1 MKVWEGA
8 AAVLLCCTV
17 ILRVPEAVA
26 LTLDDLDTRE
36 WHVRRVEIHGNEQF
50 PTGVLRAEVLTE
62 PLPWY
67 TPWRA
72 PAVFD
77 PGTFEKDLER
87 LRRFYESHGYFETRI
102 VYDLEATALGSGD
115 FVTVTIW
122 IEENEVVRVGSVEAG
137 SKGGEVLSLPETLPI
152 RVGQPFTED
161 DYQAGDRALKEFFLK
176 GGYAHVDVA
185 RSAKVDLA
193 SHRADVAYVIDPG
206 PECTFDGSRVE
217 GTKNVDPA
225 IVLRERE
232 WHEGDR
238 FSIDRVRETR
248 ENLLKRD
255 LFSAVEIGWET
266 QNKPSQVPM
275 ILKVEEKP
283 PREIKFSVGFA
294 TDDHYRAQLH
304 WQNNDWLGGGRQLG
318 ITLKYSSITS
328 TAGMLFTQP
337 HFLVPHMNGI
347 IELLQDRDEED
358 NYTLDA
364 SRLHPRL
371 EPRITRDLSAYFG
384 LHVERDKLTS
394 ISPATIEALGG
405 EVKSGLLLVGPSLGL
420 RWNTTT
426 DPLNPQGGQVVSLGF
441 DEAGPGGDF
450 DFYTITGEAKKYQK
464 LIWETV
470 FAWRAK
476 LAFATPI
483 GAEENLPLFERLY
496 AGGEQSV
503 RGYGRRELGPR
514 DSDNNPIGGLSAV
527 EASVEL
533 RRNLWGPVGGAIFFD
548 AGQVS
553 LNRFDP
559 PVDDLKFGTGIAFM
573 YTTPLGPMRLDLGFP
588 LERPPG
594 DSSWQLY
601 FSVGQ
606 FY

>member
-1 MKVWEGA
+1 MKVREGA
-8 AAVLLCCTV
+8 AVVLLCGAV
-17 ILRVPEAVA
+17 ILRVPEAVG
-26 LTLDDLDTRE
+26 LTLDELDARE
-36 WHVRRVEIHGNEQF
+36 WHVKQVEIHGNEQF
-50 PTGVLRAEVLTE
+50 STAVLRAEVLTE
-62 PLPWY
+62 PRPWY

-72 PAVFD
+72 RPVFD

-102 VYDLEATALGSGD
+102 VYDLEAEALGTGD
-115 FVTVTIW
+115 LVTVTIW

-137 SKGGEVLSLPETLPI
+137 SKGGEALPLPETLPI
-152 RVGQPFTED
+152 RAGQPFTED
-161 DYQAGDRALKEFFLK
+161 DYQAGDRELKEFFLK
-176 GGYAHVDVA
+176 RGYAHVDVA

-193 SHRADVAYVIDPG
+193 SHRADVSYVIDPG
-206 PECTFDGSRVE
+206 PECTFDGSSVE

-238 FSIDRVRETR
+238 FSIDRVHESR
-248 ENLLKRD
+248 ENLLKLD

-283 PREIKFSVGFA
+283 PREIKFSVGFG
-294 TDDHYRAQLH
+294 TDDHYRAQIH
-304 WQNNDWLGGGRQLG
+304 WQHNDWLGDGRQLG
-318 ITLKYSSITS
+318 VTLKYSSITS
-328 TAGMLFTQP
+328 TAGVLFAQP
-337 HFLVPHMNGI
+337 HFLLPRMRGV
-347 IELLQDRDEED
+347 IELLQDRDDED

-384 LHVERDKLTS
+384 LRVERDKLTS
-394 ISPATIEALGG
+394 IAQATVNALGG

-426 DPLNPQGGQVVSLGF
+426 DPLNPQSGEVVSIGF
-441 DEAGPGGDF
+441 DEAGPSGDF
-450 DFYTITGEAKKYQK
+450 DFYTIAGEAKKYQR
-464 LIWETV
+464 LVWETIL
-470 FAWRAK
+470 AGRAK

-503 RGYGRRELGPR
+503 RGYARRRLGPR

-533 RRNLWGPVGGAIFFD
+533 RHKVWGPLGGAIFLD

-573 YTTPLGPMRLDLGFP
+573 YATPVGPLRLDLGFP

-601 FSVGQ
+601 FSIGQ

>member
-1 MKVWEGA
+1 MKVRDGA
-8 AAVLLCCTV
+8 AWVLLFGTV
-17 ILRVPEAVA
+17 ALAVPEAAA
-26 LTLDDLDTRE
+26 LQLDELDARE
-36 WHVRRVEIHGNEQF
+36 WHVKRVDIHGNEQF
-50 PTGVLRAEVLTE
+50 SAGTLRAEVLTQ
-62 PLPWY
+62 PRPWY
-67 TPWRA
+67 TPWKA

-87 LRRFYESHGYFETRI
+87 LRRFYESHGYFEAHI
-102 VYDLEATALGSGD
+102 AYDLEAEALGAGD
-115 FVTVTIW
+115 FVTAAIW
-122 IEENEVVRVGSVEAG
+122 IEENDRVQVRTVEAG
-137 SKGGEVLSLPETLPI
+137 TKGGAELPLPEALPI
-152 RVGQPFTED
+152 RPGQPFTED
-161 DYQAGDRALKEFFLK
+161 DYQAGDRTLKEFFLTR
-176 GGYAHVDVA
+176 GYAHVNVA
-185 RSAKVDLA
+185 REAKIDLA
-193 SHRADVAYVIDPG
+193 SHRADVSYVVDTG
-206 PECTFDGSRVE
+206 PECTFDGSSVE

-255 LFSAVEIGWET
+255 LFSTVEIGWET
-266 QNKPSQVPM
+266 RDKPSQVPM

-294 TDDHYRAQLH
+294 TDDHYRAQLR
-304 WQNNDWLGGGRQLG
+304 WQHNNWLGDGRQLG

-328 TAGMLFTQP
+328 TAGVLFVQP
-337 HFLVPHMNGI
+337 HFLLPHMRGV
-347 IELLQDRDEED
+347 IEFLQDRDDED

-364 SRLHPRL
+364 SRLLPRL

-384 LHVERDKLTS
+384 VRVERDKLTS
-394 ISPATIEALGG
+394 IDQATVDALGG
-405 EVKSGLLLVGPSLGL
+405 EVKSGLLLFGPSLGL

-426 DPLNPQGGQVVSLGF
+426 DPLNPQGGEVVSLAV
-441 DEAGPGGDF
+441 DEAGPSGDF
-450 DFYTITGEAKKYQK
+450 DFYTITGEAKKYQP
-464 LIWETV
+464 LVLETIL
-470 FAWRAK
+470 AGRAK

-503 RGYGRRELGPR
+503 RGYGRRRLGPR
-514 DSDNNPIGGLSAV
+514 DSDNNPIGGLSSV
-527 EASVEL
+527 EASIEL
-533 RRNLWGPVGGAIFFD
+533 RHQIWGPLGGAIFFD

-553 LNRFDP
+553 LDRFDP
-559 PVDDLKFGTGIAFM
+559 PVGDLKFGTGIAFT
-573 YTTPLGPMRLDLGFP
+573 YATPVGPMRFDLGFP

-601 FSVGQ
+601 FSIGQ

>member
-1 MKVWEGA
+1 MKVWVGA
-8 AAVLLCCTV
+8 AVVLLCCTV
-17 ILRVPEAVA
+17 ILGAPEAVG
-26 LTLDDLDTRE
+26 LTLDDLDARE
-36 WHVRRVEIHGNEQF
+36 WHVKRVEIHGNEQF
-50 PTGVLRAEVLTE
+50 ATGVLRAEVLTE
-62 PLPWY
+62 PRPWY

-77 PGTFEKDLER
+77 PGTFEEDLER

-102 VYDLEATALGSGD
+102 VYDLEAAALGAGD

-137 SKGGEVLSLPETLPI
+137 SKGGEALPLPETLPI

-161 DYQAGDRALKEFFLK
+161 DYRAADAALKDFFLK
-176 GGYAHVDVA
+176 RGYAHVDVA
-185 RSAKVDLA
+185 RRAKVDLA
-193 SHRADVAYVIDPG
+193 SHRADISYVIDTG

-248 ENLLKRD
+248 ENLLKLD
-255 LFSAVEIGWET
+255 LFSAVDTGWET
-266 QNKPSQVPM
+266 LDKASQLPM

-283 PREIKFSVGFA
+283 PREIKFSVGYG
-294 TDDHYRAQLH
+294 TDDHYRAQIH
-304 WQNNDWLGGGRQLG
+304 WQHNDWLGDGRQLG

-328 TAGMLFTQP
+328 TASTLFVQP
-337 HFLVPHMNGI
+337 HFLLPHMRGI
-347 IELLQDRDEED
+347 LEFLQDRDDED

-364 SRLHPRL
+364 SRFHPRL
-371 EPRITRDLSAYFG
+371 EPRITRDLSAYVG
-384 LHVERDKLTS
+384 LRVERDKLSS
-394 ISPATIEALGG
+394 IDQATVNALGG
-405 EVKSGLLLVGPSLGL
+405 QVKSGLLLFGPSLGL

-426 DPLNPQGGQVVSLGF
+426 DPLNPQSGQVVSLGL
-441 DEAGPGGDF
+441 DEAGPSGDF
-450 DFYTITGEAKKYQK
+450 DFYTITGEAKKYQR
-464 LIWETV
+464 LAWETV
-470 FAWRAK
+470 LAGRAK

-503 RGYGRRELGPR
+503 RGYGRRRLGPR
-514 DSDNNPIGGLSAV
+514 DSDNNPIGGLSLV

-533 RRNLWGPVGGAIFFD
+533 RRKIWGPLGGAVFFD

-559 PVDDLKFGTGIAFM
+559 PVGDLKFGTGIAFT
-573 YTTPLGPMRLDLGFP
+573 YATPVGPMRLDLGFP

-594 DSSWQLY
+594 DSSWQIY

>member
-1 MKVWEGA
+1 MKVWEA
-8 AAVLLCCTV
+8 AASVLLFGSV
-17 ILRVPEAVA
+17 VFRVPEAA
-26 LTLDDLDTRE
+26 GLMLDDLDARE
-36 WHVRRVEIHGNEQF
+36 WHVKQVEIHGNEQF
-50 PTGVLRAEVLTE
+50 STAVLSAEVLTQ
-62 PLPWY
+62 PRPWY

-72 PAVFD
+72 RPVFD

-87 LRRFYESHGYFETRI
+87 LRRFYESHGYFEARI
-102 VYDLEATALGSGD
+102 VYDLEAEALGAGD
-115 FVTVTIW
+115 LVTVAIW

-137 SKGGEVLSLPETLPI
+137 SKNGEALPLPETLPI
-152 RVGQPFTED
+152 RAGQPFTED
-161 DYQAGDRALKEFFLK
+161 DYQAADRSLKEFFLNR
-176 GGYAHVDVA
+176 GYAHVEVA

-193 SHRADVAYVIDPG
+193 SHRADVSYVIDPG

-217 GTKNVDPA
+217 GTKRVDPA
-225 IVLRERE
+225 VVLRERE
-232 WHEGDR
+232 WQEGER

-255 LFSAVEIGWET
+255 LFSSVEIGWEK
-266 QNKPSQVPM
+266 QDKPSQVPM

-283 PREIKFSVGFA
+283 PREIKFSAGFA
-294 TDDHYRAQLH
+294 TDDHYRVQLQ
-304 WQNNDWLGGGRQLG
+304 WQHNDWLGGGRQLG

-328 TAGMLFTQP
+328 TVGTLFVQP

-371 EPRITRDLSAYFG
+371 EPRITRNLSGYFG
-384 LHVERDKLTS
+384 FRVERDKLTS
-394 ISPATIEALGG
+394 IAEATINALGG
-405 EVKSGLLLVGPSLGL
+405 QVKSGLSLIGPSAGL

-426 DPLNPQGGQVVSLGF
+426 DPLNPQGGHVVFLGL

-450 DFYTITGEAKKYQK
+450 DFYTITGEAKKYQSFV
-464 LIWETV
+464 WDTV
-470 FAWRAK
+470 LAGRAK

-483 GAEENLPLFERLY
+483 GAEENLPLFARLY

-503 RGYGRRELGPR
+503 RGYGRRRLGPR
-514 DSDNNPIGGLSAV
+514 DSDNNPIGGESLV

-533 RRNLWGPVGGAIFFD
+533 RRKIWGPLGGAIFFD

-559 PVDDLKFGTGIAFM
+559 PVDDLKFGTGIAFT
-573 YTTPLGPMRLDLGFP
+573 YATPVGPLRLDLGFP

-594 DSSWQLY
+594 DMSWQLY
-601 FSVGQ
+601 FSIGQ